1 MITIEPESLAVA
13 SARHVSVDDLSVLV
27 SAFLDNVLQRIV
39 DGGL

>member
-13 SARHVSVDDLSVLV
+13 SARYVGVGNFTVLEG
-27 SAFLDNVLQRIV
+27 AFLDNVLQIIV